1 MLTFIAR
8 RLLQLPLTLLGVA
21 LLVFGLTQALK
32 PEIRAVAYITN
43 EKQLN
48 QLPEIIEK
56 NGLNQGPVVQ
66 FGRWAGNVVRGNLG
80 YSTSARQPVT
90 GALKQYFPATIE
102 LVVVS
107 IIPIVLFG
115 VVLGVLAGV
124 YRNRWPDQLA
134 RLLAIIGSA
143 LPSFVLGIFLLAY
156 FYGNLQWFAPGRI
169 SDSLSFSLPTVDGF
183 LLFRSIREG
192 NWPVVVDLL
201 RHMVLPA
208 SVLTL
213 ISSAQ
218 LVRVTRSNMIEQ
230 LQQDYVRTA
239 RSKGLPENRVI
250 NKHAL
255 RNVLIPVVT
264 LAGILFFSLLG
275 GVTITETV
283 FNYPGVGAWSARAAQ
298 LLDVN
303 GVIGYTLVIATITVL
318 ANTIVDVVYGLVD
331 PRVRYD

>member
-21 LLVFGLTQALK
+21 LLVFALTQALR

-48 QLPEIIEK
+48 QLPEIVK
-56 NGLNQGPVVQ
+56 LYKLDQSPVVQ
-66 FGRWAGNVVRGNLG
+66 FGNWAGKVIRGDLG
-80 YSTSARQPVT
+80 YSTSTRQSVV
-90 GALKQYFPATIE
+90 AAIAQYFPATIE

-115 VVLGVLAGV
+115 VVLGIFAGV
-124 YRNRWPDQLA
+124 NRNRWPDQLA
-134 RLLAIIGSA
+134 RVIAIVGSA

-156 FYGNLQWFAPGRI
+156 LYGNLQLFPPGRI
-169 SDSLSFSLPTVDGF
+169 SDSYSLQLDSVDGF
-183 LLFRSIREG
+183 LLFRSIAQG
-192 NWPVVVDLL
+192 QWPVVLDLL
-201 RHMVLPA
+201 RHMVMPA
-208 SVLTL
+208 FVLTV

-218 LVRVTRSNMIEQ
+218 LVRVTRSSMIEQ

-239 RSKGLPENRVI
+239 RSKGLNERTVI

-255 RNVLIPVVT
+255 RNVLLPIIT
-264 LAGILFFSLLG
+264 LAGILFFTLLG

-283 FNYPGVGAWSARAAQ
+283 FNYPGVGFWSARAAQ

-303 GVIGYTLVIATITVL
+303 GVIGYTLVIAAITIL
-318 ANTIVDVVYGLVD
+318 ANTLVDVIYGLVD
-331 PRVRYD
+331 PRVRFD

>member
-8 RLLQLPLTLLGVA
+8 RLLQLPLTLVGVA
-21 LLVFGLTQALK
+21 VLVFALTQALK

-48 QLPEIIEK
+48 QLPQIVERY
-56 NGLNQGPVVQ
+56 GLNKNPVVQ
-66 FGRWAGNVVRGNLG
+66 FGNWAGNVLHGNLG
-80 YSTSARQPVT
+80 YSTSAREPVVAAI
-90 GALKQYFPATIE
+90 GQYFPATIE

-107 IIPIVLFG
+107 IVPIVLFG
-115 VVLGVLAGV
+115 VVLGIVAGV
-124 YRNRWPDQLA
+124 YRNRWPDQVA
-134 RLLAIIGSA
+134 RTLAIVGSA
-143 LPSFVLGIFLLAY
+143 MPSFVLGIFLLAY
-156 FYGNLQWFAPGRI
+156 FYGKLQWFPPGRI
-169 SDSLSFSLPTVDGF
+169 SDELSFSLPSVDGF
-183 LLFRSIREG
+183 LLFRSIGQG
-192 NWPVVVDLL
+192 NWAVVLDLL

-208 SVLTL
+208 FVLTL

-218 LVRVTRSNMIEQ
+218 LVRVTRSSMIEQ

-239 RSKGLPENRVI
+239 RSKGLSERVVI

-255 RNVLIPVVT
+255 RNVLLPIIT

-283 FNYPGVGAWSARAAQ
+283 FNYPGVGAWSAKAAQ

-303 GVIGYTLVIATITVL
+303 GVIGYTLVVATITIL

>member
-8 RLLQLPLTLLGVA
+8 RLLQLPITLVGVA
-21 LLVFGLTQALK
+21 LLVFALTQALK

-48 QLPEIIEK
+48 QLPQIVERY
-56 NGLNQGPVVQ
+56 GLNQSPVIQ
-66 FGRWAGNVVRGNLG
+66 FGHWANNVLHGNLG
-80 YSTSARQPVT
+80 YSTSARESVT
-90 GALKQYFPATIE
+90 DAIAQYFPATIE

-107 IIPIVLFG
+107 IIPIILFG
-115 VVLGVLAGV
+115 VVLGIVAGV

-134 RLLAIIGSA
+134 RTLAIVGSS
-143 LPSFVLGIFLLAY
+143 LPSFVLGILLLAY
-156 FYGNLQWFAPGRI
+156 FYGNLQLFAPGRI
-169 SDSLSFSLPTVDGF
+169 SDSLSFTLPSVDGF
-183 LLFRSIREG
+183 LLFRSIGQG

-201 RHMVLPA
+201 SHMVMPA
-208 SVLTL
+208 FVLTL

-239 RSKGLPENRVI
+239 RSKGLPERIVI
-250 NKHAL
+250 IKHAL
-255 RNVLIPVVT
+255 RNVLLPIIT

-303 GVIGYTLVIATITVL
+303 GVIGYTLVVATITIL
-318 ANTIVDVVYGLVD
+318 ANTLVDVIYGLAD